1 MQNGSDTPLKNRVR
15 LPSPRW
21 LPVAAMALAA
31 WAVGL
36 GLWYRQLSTP
46 WPVPTPQPS
55 AGATSLPRTR
65 ATLAA
70 PLTPVALSTPVL
82 TALER
87 QPNAAVSQED
97 WLALADSF
105 DARQAAAY
113 IAELASA
120 TYAGRAV
127 GSAGG
132 RLAAEWIAQ
141 RFAEYDL
148 QPAGTD
154 GSYFQEFPVPYGE
167 LTAMPAFDRID
178 ESGQTLKSY
187 RFRQDYSIVLG
198 GYADGGRAEGPL
210 IWLSNGA
217 PEDYAGLDATGAII
231 LCRYRGLTEEALRQA
246 LEHGVQAVLFAR
258 TDQPDF
264 RFRRLVR
271 EDALLP
277 QGIPALFVGAQ
288 VTQDLLEGSGLSP
301 DDLTILYKPRALATR
316 VRLDLPFS
324 YEQGRS
330 GQNVL
335 GVLPGSDP
343 DGRDQW
349 VVVGAHYDHLGAD
362 PDGTLWG
369 GANDNASGVA
379 VLLEIARQ
387 WKEQGYVPRRSVLF
401 AAWDGEENGL
411 WGSTYY
417 VQHPRHALTSTMGM
431 LALDMVGG
439 GTDRLFVDSGGIVA
453 DQSLAAAL
461 LLGIPDQE
469 QSMGRS
475 DHAPFVGAGVPATLY
490 IWWDGVAPGVVYHVP
505 QDDLANIAP
514 AKLKATGVLANVVLL
529 DLSWD
534 QEQIEDLAERRREAL
549 ATADV
554 ATLLGSLDP
563 ENAALQRQE
572 QAWLASLTS
581 RGITEPAVLSA
592 AAIIASN
599 SAKSNVTLSYRQ
611 GASTGLTTVTFPAR
625 WIRRGLDWYYAGP
638 SFSQSAGEHVLVE
651 SLPPFAQG
659 DLLAAQ
665 ADALYERLGQETGL
679 TLPLTLTVRAYGSA
693 DVLRALEAPA
703 VGLEEAS
710 AWSQAGLLA
719 LGSSS
724 ALTNTMLQAAL
735 QRAGWPSA
743 EARWLAAG
751 MEDQLAAGDP
761 QQRRDLEARYLPL
774 LLQGDANG
782 ALWPPQSMPNPD
794 SLNSSQ
800 RKLWSAQ
807 AWAMTDYLLRTVGPA
822 ALQQLSLAGVEAWRD
837 AFVSPWHAASLGI
850 SDTLAQRSKA
860 VLDQD
865 QAAFLATVDATDRT
879 LLQEEQH
886 WFADLRI
893 HPADEFKLTGKLV
906 ALDGSQATA
915 DVEMTYHLAEASS
928 VAEKVTWRAS
938 FAERNGRWL
947 YADMEHQEARSD
959 HFIFKY
965 AGAERPAFTED
976 LLAQAERAY
985 ASVTSDLDW
994 RPAQPV
1000 EIKFYPSQQ
1009 LFRTSIYLSMLP
1021 AHGWAE
1027 PGESI
1032 KLTDL
1037 TTALT
1042 GRVIAHELSHMAL
1055 FAKGVQHGAL
1065 HEGTGQYEAGQFDP
1079 HWQDQQIR
1087 KWRQQVYD
1095 LVRSDRPLT
1104 FASMTDWRELQE
1116 ELDLM
1121 YSVGWDTVTYFR
1133 AQYGRGA
1140 FLRWLDALG
1149 SGLSLEAAFSQ
1160 ATGVPWTDFE
1170 AAWRASVL
1178 RGHIG
1183 PQDTATALTMD
1194 GQAALEHVQ
1203 TLAQPDWR
1211 GREAGTPGNQAA
1223 AQYIAQRFAE
1233 YGMQPA
1239 GDAGSYFQ
1247 SFAISQTA
1255 LLTTPV
1261 FALLD
1266 ANGRPLKQFKY
1277 REDFRELIRGNAGG
1291 GQASGEIVYVSA
1303 SELGELRLG
1312 GRVLLIKA
1320 GSDTLAMAKEAY
1332 EHGAGGLLL
1341 ATDTLTTSMPLK
1353 SDYLPSLEAHTLPV
1367 FLLAKG
1373 ISDDLLQLAGYQAAQ
1388 SRNAPPA
1395 QLLALGANLDVRLAV
1410 TPTTQ
1415 AANVLGVLPGSDPS
1429 LRDQVLVV
1437 GAHLDHVGSLPD
1449 GSIYAGAND
1458 DASGVGVLLEIARLW
1473 QQRGYRPRRTVLFAA
1488 WNAEEMGLLGSR
1500 YYVSNPA
1507 FPLTSTLAMLQ
1518 LDMVGQGSGFYVQV
1532 SGDETQEARILA
1544 HLDGAARQ
1552 VEVRVNLEKYEGG
1565 SDHDSFH
1572 QAGVPAAVLSW
1583 ERAENYHLP
1592 TDTADTLDARKL
1604 QASGRLAAL
1613 ALMTM
1618 ADE

>member
-1 MQNGSDTPLKNRVR
+1 MQDHSGTTSSVR
-15 LPSPRW
+15 ARWPSPRW
-21 LPVAAMALAA
+21 LPVVAIALAA

-36 GLWYRQLSTP
+36 GLWYRQLSAP
-46 WPVPTPQPS
+46 RPVPTPQP
-55 AGATSLPRTR
+55 APGATSLPRTR
-65 ATLAA
+65 ATFAP
-70 PLTPVALSTPVL
+70 PLTPVPASTPVL

-105 DARQAAAY
+105 DERQATAY

-120 TYAGRAV
+120 RYAGRAV

-148 QPAGTD
+148 QPVGPG
-154 GSYFQEFPVPYGE
+154 GSYLQEFPVPYGE
-167 LTAMPAFDRID
+167 LTAMPAFDRING
-178 ESGQTLKSY
+178 SGQTLKTY

-198 GYADGGRAEGPL
+198 GYADGGRAEGPVL
-210 IWLSNGA
+210 WLSNGA
-217 PEDYAGLDATGAII
+217 AEDYAGLDATGAIV

-246 LEHGVQAVLFAR
+246 LEHGVKAVLFAR
-258 TDQPDF
+258 TEQPDF
-264 RFRRLVR
+264 RLRRLVR

-277 QGIPALFVGAQ
+277 QGIPVLFVGAQ
-288 VTQDLLEGSGLSP
+288 VIQDLLEGSGLSL
-301 DDLTILYKPRALATR
+301 DDLTILYKPGALATR
-316 VRLDLPFS
+316 VRLDVPFS

-343 DGRDQW
+343 DGKDQW
-349 VVVGAHYDHLGAD
+349 VIVGAHYDHLGAD

-417 VQHPRHALTSTMGM
+417 VEHPSYPLTSTVGM
-431 LALDMVGG
+431 LALDMLGA
-439 GTDRLFVDSGGIVA
+439 GTDRLYVDSGGMVA
-453 DQSLAAAL
+453 DQSLASAA
-461 LLGIPDQE
+461 LLGIPSQG

-505 QDDLANIAP
+505 QDNLENIKP
-514 AKLKATGVLANVVLL
+514 AKLKATGVLADLVLL

-534 QEQIEDLAERRREAL
+534 QEQIEDLADRRREAL
-549 ATADV
+549 ARADV
-554 ATLLGSLDP
+554 AALLGSLDP
-563 ENAALQRQE
+563 ENAALQQQE
-572 QAWLASLTS
+572 RAWLASLTR
-581 RGITEPAVLSA
+581 RGIAGPVVSSA
-592 AAIIASN
+592 AAIITGN
-599 SAKSNVTLSYRQ
+599 SARSDVTLSYRQ
-611 GASTGLTTVTFPAR
+611 GASPSLTTVTFPAR

-638 SFSQSAGEHVLVE
+638 SFLESAGEHVLVE

-659 DLLAAQ
+659 DLLASQ
-665 ADALYERLGQETGL
+665 SDALYQRLGQETGL
-679 TLPLTLTVRAYGSA
+679 TLPLTLTVRVYGGA
-693 DVLRALEAPA
+693 DALRALEAPP
-703 VGLEEAS
+703 VGLEGAS
-710 AWSQAGLLA
+710 AWPQDGLLA

-724 ALTNTMLQAAL
+724 ALTTTMLQAAL
-735 QRAGWPSA
+735 QGAGWPSA

-751 MEDQLAAGDP
+751 MEDQLAASDP
-761 QQRRDLEARYLPL
+761 QQVRDLEARYLPL

-782 ALWPPQSMPNPD
+782 LLWPPQSMPNPD

-800 RKLWSAQ
+800 RQLWSAQ
-807 AWAMTDYLLRTVGPA
+807 AWAMTDYLLRTDGRA

-837 AFVSPWHAASLGI
+837 AFVGPWRTARLGI
-850 SDTLAQRSKA
+850 SNTLAQRSKA

-886 WFADLRI
+886 WFEDLRI
-893 HPADEFKLTGKLV
+893 HPADAFTLTGRLV
-906 ALDGSQATA
+906 ALKGSQATV

-947 YADMEHQEARSD
+947 YADVEHHVAHSD
-959 HFIFKY
+959 HFAVKY
-965 AGAERPAFTED
+965 AGAERPAFAEE

-994 RPAQPV
+994 HPAQPV

-1009 LFRTSIYLSMLP
+1009 LFRTSIFLSMVP

-1032 KLTDL
+1032 KLVDL
-1037 TTALT
+1037 TAEQM
-1042 GRVIAHELSHMAL
+1042 GRVIAHELAHMAL

-1065 HEGTGQYEAGQFDP
+1065 HEGTASYEAGQFDP
-1079 HWQDQQIR
+1079 RWQDQQLR

-1095 LVRSDRPLT
+1095 LVRSQRPLT

-1116 ELDLM
+1116 ELSLM
-1121 YSVGWDTVTYFR
+1121 YSVGWDTVSYFR
-1133 AQYGRGA
+1133 AQYGRDA
-1140 FLRWLDALG
+1140 FLRWLDAVG

-1160 ATGVPWTDFE
+1160 TIGTPWAEFE
-1170 AAWRASVL
+1170 ADWRESVL
-1178 RGHIG
+1178 RGHIS
-1183 PQDTATALTMD
+1183 PQDTATALGVD
-1194 GQAALEHVQ
+1194 GQAALAHVQ

-1211 GREAGTPGNQAA
+1211 GREAGTDGDHAA

-1233 YGMQPA
+1233 YGLQPA
-1239 GDAGSYFQ
+1239 GDDGSYFQ

-1261 FALLD
+1261 FAVLNAD
-1266 ANGRPLKQFKY
+1266 GRPLRQFKY
-1277 REDFRELIRGNAGG
+1277 REDFRELIRGNAGP
-1291 GQASGEIVYVSA
+1291 GQVNAEIVYVSA
-1303 SELGELRLG
+1303 PELGELRLG
-1312 GRVLLIKA
+1312 GRILLTKA
-1320 GSDTLAMAKEAY
+1320 GSDTLATPKEAY
-1332 EHGAGGLLL
+1332 KHGAGGLLL

-1353 SDYLPSLEAHTLPV
+1353 SDYLPSLEARTLPV
-1367 FLLAKG
+1367 YLLAKG
-1373 ISDDLLQLAGYQAAQ
+1373 VSDELLQLAGFKAGQP
-1388 SRNAPPA
+1388 RNAAPA
-1395 QLLALGANLDVRLAV
+1395 QLLGLKASLDVRLAV
-1410 TPTTQ
+1410 TPTAQ

-1429 LRDQVLVV
+1429 LRDQVLIV

-1458 DASGVGVLLEIARLW
+1458 NASGIGVMLEIARLW
-1473 QQRGYRPRRTVLFAA
+1473 QKSGYRPRRTVLFAA
-1488 WNAEEMGLLGSR
+1488 WDAEEIGLLGSR
-1500 YYVSNPA
+1500 HYVTNPA
-1507 FPLTSTLAMLQ
+1507 FPLTNTLAMLQ

-1532 SGDETQEARILA
+1532 YGDETQEARILA
-1544 HLDGAARQ
+1544 HLDSAARQ
-1552 VEVRVNLEKYEGG
+1552 VEVRVNLKKYEAG

-1572 QAGVPAAVLSW
+1572 QVGVPAVMLSW
-1583 ERAENYHLP
+1583 EGAENRHLP
-1592 TDTADTLDARKL
+1592 TDTADTMDARKL
-1604 QASGRLAAL
+1604 QATGRLAAL